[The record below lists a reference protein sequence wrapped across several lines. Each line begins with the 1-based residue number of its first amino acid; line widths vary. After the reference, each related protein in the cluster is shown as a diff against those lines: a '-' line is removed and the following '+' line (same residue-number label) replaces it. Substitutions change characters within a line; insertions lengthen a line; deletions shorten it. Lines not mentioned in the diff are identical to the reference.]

1 MKVGFKSLLNLLS
14 GSTSLCIATS
24 LPLSVISDMTGLS
37 FPILKDNVSF
47 TGNLS
52 LILNGDGRQEDVN
65 NNLNKIFNFN
75 KKGLLKNPNSI
86 NESNLETLKF
96 KSEILNWND
105 WGSETFYQWEQNSS
119 LQEIVYNKTEVINF
133 ESKNQLKNYFENNLS
148 KILDN
153 IPGAK
158 LADAEFGIDDSGHLL
173 IPVITSTVD
182 TKLNLFSSTE
192 NIDSKLIL
200 KIPPEK
206 ISFNP
211 QISINGSYGP
221 NDQFQ
226 IKSKNVSLVCKITNL
241 DYVPITFTNESIDK
255 KEITLDDK
263 GVTNNKV
270 NLWENIQDEDIYKK
284 LGWVK
289 QTTTFDN
296 HVDGSDMDIS
306 MLDED
311 LIYNDLGLSKSTD
324 ELLSVRIEFINGDE
338 SRNSTSD
345 KYNGEYKI
353 IIESIDKTSKDINGL
368 KIKNYEVV
376 SSINENNKS
385 VVPLQLNVPDA
396 YLIDTNL
403 DGGKFMYITKEFF
416 DNQSFEMG
424 FKNNVAVAEFVLILR
439 NLRNGNIFN
448 SFINKI
454 RESALK
460 KDIKLSNGLVF
471 TIGVVGV
478 NQAMDQ
484 KYWNYVTLDSY
495 LKKGFKFKKPFNLE
509 TQNKTK
515 SYKYNTGGHPE
526 NVKFGMDLSTNKNE
540 AAIWRNYVKTADQL
554 SNELG

>member
-105 WGSETFYQWEQNSS
+105 WGSETFDQWEQNSS
-119 LQEIVYNKTEVINF
+119 LQEIVYNKIEIINF

-153 IPGAK
+153 IPGVK

-296 HVDGSDMDIS
+296 RVDGSDMDIS

-540 AAIWRNYVKTADQL
+540 AAIWRNYDKTADQL

>member
-105 WGSETFYQWEQNSS
+105 WGSETFDQWEQNSS
-119 LQEIVYNKTEVINF
+119 LQEIVYNKIEIINF

-324 ELLSVRIEFINGDE
+324 ELLGVRIEFINGDE

-515 SYKYNTGGHPE
+515 SYKYNTGEHPE

-540 AAIWRNYVKTADQL
+540 AAIWRNYDKTADQL

>member
-105 WGSETFYQWEQNSS
+105 WGSETFDQWEQNSS
-119 LQEIVYNKTEVINF
+119 LQEIVYNKTEIINF

-540 AAIWRNYVKTADQL
+540 AAIWRNYDKTADQL

>member
-105 WGSETFYQWEQNSS
+105 WGSETFDQWEQNSS
-119 LQEIVYNKTEVINF
+119 LQEIVYNKIEIINF

-153 IPGAK
+153 IPGVK

-540 AAIWRNYVKTADQL
+540 AAIWRNYDKTADQL

>member
-540 AAIWRNYVKTADQL
+540 AAIWRNYDKTADQL